1 MIQPCVHETWKK
13 LTAVKVALTRSVV
26 GNPEGMT
33 QSEEATMR
41 PDNDIKRDVED
52 ELRWEPNVDPTD
64 IAVAVKNGVVTLTGF
79 VRSYAEKFTAE
90 RAVKRVAEVVG
101 VANDLEVRLPQTD
114 ERPDPEIAREVVA
127 NLKIWL
133 PSSWEH
139 IKAVVKNGW
148 MTLEGEVEWNYQRDY
163 AERAVRWIKGV
174 KGVSNLIRLQPRVE
188 PKPVEIKQKI
198 EEAFRRSALV
208 DANRITVETHG
219 GDVVLRGTVRSWAE
233 REEAERAAWLAPGV
247 TRVDNRIAVSP

>member
-1 MIQPCVHETWKK
+1 MK
-13 LTAVKVALTRSVV
+13 
-26 GNPEGMT
+26 
-33 QSEEATMR
+33 
-41 PDNDIKRDVED
+41 PDGEIKRDVED

-64 IAVAVKNGVVTLTGF
+64 TAVAVKNGVVTLTGF
-79 VRSYAEKFTAE
+79 VRSYAEKFAAE
-90 RAVKRVAEVVG
+90 RAVKRVTGVVG

-148 MTLEGEVEWNYQRDY
+148 VTLEGEVEWNYQRDY
-163 AERAVRWIKGV
+163 AERAVRCIKGV
-174 KGVSNLIRLQPRVE
+174 KGVSNLIRLQPRLE

>member
-1 MIQPCVHETWKK
+1 MHI
-13 LTAVKVALTRSVV
+13 R
-26 GNPEGMT
+26 GG
-33 QSEEATMR
+33 TMR
-41 PDNDIKRDVED
+41 PDSEIKRDVED
-52 ELRWEPNVDPTD
+52 ELRWQPNVDSTD

-90 RAVKRVAEVVG
+90 RAVKRVTEVVG

-148 MTLEGEVEWNYQRDY
+148 VTLEGEVEWNYQRDY
-163 AERAVRWIKGV
+163 AERAVRWIQGV
-174 KGVSNLIRLQPRVE
+174 NGGSNLIRLHPRVA
-188 PKPVEIKQKI
+188 PSPTEIKQKI
-198 EEAFRRSALV
+198 EEGFRRSALI
-208 DANRITVETHG
+208 DANRVTVETSG
-219 GDVVLRGTVRSWAE
+219 GEVVLRGNVRSWAE

-247 TRVDNRIAVSP
+247 IRVDNRIVVSP

>member
-33 QSEEATMR
+33 QSEEATMK
-41 PDNDIKRDVED
+41 PDNNIKRDVED

-148 MTLEGEVEWNYQRDY
+148 VTLEGEVEWNYQRDY

>member
-1 MIQPCVHETWKK
+1 MK
-13 LTAVKVALTRSVV
+13 
-26 GNPEGMT
+26 
-33 QSEEATMR
+33 
-41 PDNDIKRDVED
+41 PDGEIKRDVED

-79 VRSYAEKFTAE
+79 VRSYAEKFAAE
-90 RAVKRVAEVVG
+90 RAVKRMTGVVG

-148 MTLEGEVEWNYQRDY
+148 VTLEGEVEWNYQRDGALHQRGERRQQLNPPPAAARTEAGGNQ
-163 AERAVRWIKGV
+163 AEDRGIIPAQRAGRC
-174 KGVSNLIRLQPRVE
+174 
-188 PKPVEIKQKI
+188 
-198 EEAFRRSALV
+198 
-208 DANRITVETHG
+208 
-219 GDVVLRGTVRSWAE
+219 
-233 REEAERAAWLAPGV
+233 
-247 TRVDNRIAVSP
+247 